1 MQCPYL
7 QIIPGLICF
16 IIISSLYNS
25 EIDSHS
31 KSRTFIAFL
40 LLYSKTQATTGS
52 TKPGYLTSTLISFSN
67 SASRK
72 SSVTGSWDLGFCSRR
87 YWTMK

>member
-7 QIIPGLICF
+7 QIIPCLICL
-16 IIISSLYNS
+16 IIISFLYYG

-31 KSRTFIAFL
+31 KSRTIIAFK
-40 LLYSKTQATTGS
+40 LLYSKIQATTGS
-52 TKPGYLTSTLISFSN
+52 KKTDYLTSTLISFSN

-72 SSVTGSWDLGFCSRR
+72 SSVTGSWDLGF
-87 YWTMK
+87 